1 MNGSESRWTS
11 QQLAVFDEV
20 LRGSGH
26 LVIRAL
32 AGTGKSSTL
41 LESIRRLRAVKPNAR
56 VLYAAFNVN
65 VVEEF
70 KARVSL
76 NGRSACDVMTTNGL
90 GHRLLCSA
98 LGRSLRVG
106 PRAFKAARDL
116 VGYFDRERGEFVR
129 GPAWKGSIERE
140 DGTWTPNA
148 DGSTVRAL
156 SKLAEHAR
164 NWLAGDVTEVED
176 IAYRFNLDEALEPY
190 TLTEAASLVWSM
202 LTADIDGEI
211 DYTDQLWLPWFLEAR
226 PAFRYDYVFGDESQD
241 WNPAQFDLVRR
252 VSGRRII
259 MALDENQALY
269 EWRGAM
275 PDAGQQMAKELKAK
289 TLPLTTTFRCP
300 RAVVRLAQ
308 QIVPE
313 YEAMEGARE
322 GTVRS
327 VGVDAMLSRLQPGDV
342 ILSRSNAPIVGLCMK
357 LLRDR
362 IPAFVRGRDVGGE
375 LATLI
380 RRSKK
385 REVEELRSWLK
396 SWLVRETAKLLDRG
410 ADDMAIEWVED
421 KYAACLAMLEGQP
434 SVQAAL
440 NDIERL
446 FSDDAAKNRIVLSTV
461 HRFKGQEAERVWLLR
476 WTFLRRRKGES
487 QPSAEERRIFYVGV
501 TRSKS
506 ELYLVEGG
514 GDDER

>member
-1 MNGSESRWTS
+1 MTIVWTD
-11 QQLAVFDEV
+11 QQLAIFDEV
-20 LRGSGH
+20 VNGSGN
-26 LVIRAL
+26 LMIKAL
-32 AGTGKSSTL
+32 AGTGKSSVL
-41 LESIRRLRAVKPNAR
+41 LETIKRLRQAKPR
-56 VLYAAFNVN
+56 SRILYVAFNVN

-98 LGRSLRVG
+98 LGRSLKVG

-116 VGYFDRERGEFVR
+116 VGYFDREQGEFIR
-129 GPAWKGSIERE
+129 GPAWKGSVERL

-156 SKLAEHAR
+156 VRLAEHAR
-164 NWLAGDVTEVED
+164 NWLAGDVSEIEG

-190 TLTEAASLVWSM
+190 TLAEAASLVWSI
-202 LTADIDGEI
+202 LSSDIEGEI
-211 DYTDQLWLPWFLEAR
+211 DYTDQLWLPWFLETR

-269 EWRGAM
+269 EWRGAA

-289 TLPLTTTFRCP
+289 TLPLTMTFRCP
-300 RAVVRLAQ
+300 QAVVRLAQ

-327 VGVDAMLSRLQPGDV
+327 VGVDTMLRNLAPGDV

-375 LATLI
+375 LSTLI
-380 RRSKK
+380 RRSRKK
-385 REVEELRSWLK
+385 EIVELRDWLKGWRSREV
-396 SWLVRETAKLLDRG
+396 AKLLDRG
-410 ADDMAIEWVED
+410 ADDMAIEWIED
-421 KYAACLAMLEGQP
+421 KYAACLAMLEGQS
-434 SVQAAL
+434 SVQVAL

-446 FSDDAAKNRIVLSTV
+446 FSDDNDRKRIVLSTV

-487 QPSAEERRIFYVGV
+487 APSAEERRIWYTGL

-514 GDDER
+514 GNDG